1 MHCQL
6 VSSVYSIVNLSK
18 KFHTFKDAIISCS
31 DMSLFQLAHGSTDYL
46 GIRHDMLKKKKK
58 SNPQTVV
65 QSEGSIAFLSLW

>member
-6 VSSVYSIVNLSK
+6 VSSFYSIVNLSK

-31 DMSLFQLAHGSTDYL
+31 DMSLFRLAHGSSDYL
-46 GIRHDMLKKKKK
+46 GIRHDVLKNKK

-65 QSEGSIAFLSLW
+65 LSEGSIAFLSLW